1 MPELLEVEYFRRLA
15 ERCAGRTI
23 LHIDVPDAHALADG
37 RSPRSLRQAVVGRR
51 IELARRHGK
60 LLVLETD
67 GPALGLRFGMTG
79 GLVVDGELAID
90 RLLYSPGTF
99 GTAWV
104 RFGIRFDEGELLFH
118 DPRRFGRVSLD
129 PDESRMGPDAMAV
142 TAAELG
148 RALATRGPAPGPALK
163 ARLLDQSAIAG
174 IGNLLGDEILW
185 RASLAPS
192 RPGCAG
198 STATW
203 WPRWRTSSSAAAPT
217 PVTSWPSVIS
227 AAAARRTGARSSA
240 RRSEAARPGG
250 AHGTSTEQTEHP
262 EFPRAATR

>member
-23 LHIDVPDAHALADG
+23 LHIDRAG
-37 RSPRSLRQAVVGRR
+37 RPRARRRAQPPFPPAGGRRASHRARPSAREAPGARDRWARPRSALR
-51 IELARRHGK
+51 H
-60 LLVLETD
+60 D
-67 GPALGLRFGMTG
+67 G

-104 RFGIRFDEGELLFH
+104 RFGIRFDEGNSCSTT
-118 DPRRFGRVSLD
+118 RVASGASSLD

-142 TAAELG
+142 TTAELG

-163 ARLLDQSAIAG
+163 GPPASTSRRSPASATSWATRSSGAPRSPRRARLA
-174 IGNLLGDEILW
+174 LW
-185 RASLAPS
+185 RRPS
-192 RPGCAG
+192 CAG

-217 PVTSWPSVIS
+217 PVTHGRASS
-227 AAAARRTGARSSA
+227 RRPCPKDGSPLERSTV
-240 RRSEAARPGG
+240 GG
-250 AHGTSTEQTEHP
+250 RTTWWC
-262 EFPRAATR
+262 PRHQH

>member
-23 LHIDVPDAHALADG
+23 LHIDVPAAHALADG

-192 RPGCAG
+192 RPARSLAPAELRRLHRHLVATLADLLERGG
-198 STATW
+198 SHTGDLMAERHLGGRCPKDGSPLERSTVGGRTTW
-203 WPRWRTSSSAAAPT
+203 WCPR
-217 PVTSWPSVIS
+217 
-227 AAAARRTGARSSA
+227 
-240 RRSEAARPGG
+240 
-250 AHGTSTEQTEHP
+250 HQH
-262 EFPRAATR
+262 